1 MLRFPHK
8 LADCPRFAAEAIC
21 KRKRLVK
28 KFNVCFSCLESGHEA
43 KDCLH
48 KIAGELNHL
57 LQVRQPDPKPSKK
70 ECWNSLQC
78 RTGLQCRSTGTCT
91 RSETA

>member
-1 MLRFPHK
+1 MEDKPEADQPPLKKVNICLLSCSGESPHI
-8 LADCPRFAAEAIC
+8 LSDCPQFIAEAVC

-48 KIAGELNHL
+48 KIAGELNPL
-57 LQVRQPDPKPSKK
+57 LQVRQSDPKMSK
-70 ECWNSLQC
+70 
-78 RTGLQCRSTGTCT
+78 R
-91 RSETA
+91 